1 MERQTAISSRVLV
14 VISTVAL
21 ALCLLLVTSVMAGGT
36 APVTADYTVRGG
48 DTLWSIADAHAEQDS
63 DVRSVMDDIRRIN
76 DLSGSMLHAGQT
88 LEVPV
93 SG

>member
-1 MERQTAISSRVLV
+1 MERQSTISSRVLV

-36 APVTADYTVRGG
+36 DAVTADYTVRSG
-48 DTLWSIADAHAEQDS
+48 DTLWSIADAHAENG

-76 DLSGSMLHAGQT
+76 ELNGSMIRAGQT
-88 LEVPV
+88 LAVPV